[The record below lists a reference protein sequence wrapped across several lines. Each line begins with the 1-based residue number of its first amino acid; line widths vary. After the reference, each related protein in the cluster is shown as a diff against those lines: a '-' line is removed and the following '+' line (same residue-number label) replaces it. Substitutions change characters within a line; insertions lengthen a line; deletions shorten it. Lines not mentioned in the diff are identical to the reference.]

1 MIKEEIDKNEES
13 TNKAEDGDETI
24 CNFEEGVFVA
34 LKCQAKIN
42 KKISNAVN
50 KTTDDFLIKHND
62 FIQKAVEAIMEL
74 EDKNKILE
82 KEVDLLKKELD
93 QLKNQGKNNDNIR

>member
-34 LKCQAKIN
+34 LKCQAK
-42 KKISNAVN
+42 
-50 KTTDDFLIKHND
+50 
-62 FIQKAVEAIMEL
+62 
-74 EDKNKILE
+74 
-82 KEVDLLKKELD
+82 
-93 QLKNQGKNNDNIR
+93 